1 MWIGCL
7 CFVFFFKQKTAYE
20 MRISDWSSDVCSSDL
35 VLLSDTE
42 RLFNES
48 AWLGLENQEYG
59 QFRLGRQH
67 SAAQQAGSGL
77 EIAPW
82 LEMGMGASYSFD
94 TVGEQLAGQRYSLD
108 DPRSAV
114 GRVGKKLVSSFRL
127 RGASGHEKKIQTCH
141 NEKNLK

>member
-67 SAAQQAGSGL
+67 SAAQQA
-77 EIAPW
+77 
-82 LEMGMGASYSFD
+82 
-94 TVGEQLAGQRYSLD
+94 
-108 DPRSAV
+108 RSEER
-114 GRVGKKLVSSFRL
+114 RVGKECVSTCRSRWSPYHSKKNKRNRMKGTQEETETL
-127 RGASGHEKKIQTCH
+127 REQQDVNKA
-141 NEKNLK
+141 